1 MRIFVENGG
10 LLTTVQD
17 LGRWGYQGKGMPV
30 AGAMDR
36 QSLRL
41 GNVLVGND
49 EGAAALEVT
58 VLGPKVTVEGQGLV
72 AVTGADLGFSVN
84 GVTAPAWEALPVSSG
99 DILAFSGPKGKGCRA
114 YLCFSGGIDVPPVMG
129 SRSTYLRASLGG
141 FEGRALKKG
150 DSLLTGEA
158 FLVEAGTGFSCPEAL
173 RPPMDGEAP
182 LGVLLGPQE
191 KAFSAAGIET
201 FLGSPYVISNEA
213 DRMGYRLEGPEIEH
227 ASEADIISDAIP
239 LGSIQ
244 VPGGGR
250 PICMLADGQTT
261 GGYTKIAVLVSTD
274 IGALAQRLP
283 GQTVRFSSLSF
294 DEAVALARRERK
306 KTEDLLALRSAYR
319 SRPRRTSATGRRAT
333 WRLTVEGRA
342 YDVTWENLDE

>member
-1 MRIFVENGG
+1 MRIIVENGG
-10 LLTTVQD
+10 LLSTVQD

-36 QSLRL
+36 QSLRM
-41 GNVLVGND
+41 GNILAGND
-49 EGAAALEVT
+49 EGAAALEIT
-58 VLGPKVTVEGQGLV
+58 VLGPKAIVEGQGLV

-84 GVTAPAWEALPVSSG
+84 GATAPTWEALPVSSG
-99 DILAFSGPKGKGCRA
+99 DVLTFSGPKGKGCRA
-114 YLCFSGGIDVPPVMG
+114 YLCLSGGIDVPPVMG
-129 SRSTYLRASLGG
+129 SRSTYLRAGLGG

-150 DSLLTGEA
+150 DSLQTGEA
-158 FLVEAGTGFSCPEAL
+158 LLVEAGSGFSCPETL
-173 RPPMDGEAP
+173 RPSRNGEAP

-201 FLGSPYVISNEA
+201 FLGSAYVISNEA

-283 GQTVRFSSLSF
+283 GQTVRFVSLSF
-294 DEAVALARRERK
+294 DEAIALVREERK
-306 KTEDLLALRSAYR
+306 KVDALLDLRSAYR
-319 SRPRRTSATGRRAT
+319 SRPRKASTGGRAT
-333 WRLTVEGRA
+333 WRLTVEGRT
-342 YDVTWENLDE
+342 YDVTWENLDG